1 MTGSQTVAANIV
13 LDANYKNTQDP
24 NNIVLPNVHLSL
36 FKLRCVQSVFDEPTD
51 RSDIELTSWLFP
63 YLVV

>member
-13 LDANYKNTQDP
+13 LDANYKNIQDP
-24 NNIVLPNVHLSL
+24 NNIVLSNGHLSL
-36 FKLRCVQSVFDEPTD
+36 FKLRCVQYVFAEPTN
-51 RSDIELTSWLFP
+51 RSDTEVAYWLFP